1 MAIVKCVHGA
11 PCSGKT
17 TYVRNNAGKN
27 DIVWDYDSIRKALTL
42 GEDHSQGSEAQNQM
56 VNKLRY
62 TFAKAAFDSEADTAW
77 FICTYPNDF
86 VKELLGDGAEYIQMD
101 ATREECL
108 ERLENDDTRPDK
120 DFMRELINGYYDG
133 NPGIDRRSQMNPDR
147 EYRSMEMRIFQPEE
161 TEEKSYMVEGYASTF
176 EPYTLFT
183 RDGVDYKER
192 IEPTAFDEADLT
204 DVVFRVDHEGRV
216 YARSSAGTVEIWH
229 DEHGLGQ
236 RTDLSK
242 TQAARELFADIEA
255 GNYPKMSFAFTVA
268 ENGDSFDRE
277 THTRTI
283 SRIAKVFDV
292 SPVSFPANPGTQLS
306 VSTRAYFD
314 GVIEMEQAE
323 RLEEERREKQ
333 KQLIKLLTEV

>member
-1 MAIVKCVHGA
+1 
-11 PCSGKT
+11 
-17 TYVRNNAGKN
+17 
-27 DIVWDYDSIRKALTL
+27 
-42 GEDHSQGSEAQNQM
+42 
-56 VNKLRY
+56 
-62 TFAKAAFDSEADTAW
+62 
-77 FICTYPNDF
+77 
-86 VKELLGDGAEYIQMD
+86 
-101 ATREECL
+101 
-108 ERLENDDTRPDK
+108 
-120 DFMRELINGYYDG
+120 
-133 NPGIDRRSQMNPDR
+133 MNPDR

-161 TEEKSYMVEGYASTF
+161 IEEKSYMVEGYASTF

-183 RDGVDYKER
+183 RDGIDYKER

-268 ENGDSFDRE
+268 DGGDTFDRE